1 MKLITPE
8 FLRFC
13 IVGVLGFFV
22 DTAGTLGAGA
32 IFGLS
37 PPAARVIGFLLA
49 ASATWLLHRS
59 FTFNSGGGL
68 RSWFQYLAATA
79 FGASVNFVT
88 YLAWLSI
95 NGSTRLHVVLGI
107 AAGSMVALM
116 VNFAISK
123 RVVFRKSA

>member
-13 IVGVLGFFV
+13 VVGVLGFVV

-32 IFGLS
+32 ILGL
-37 PPAARVIGFLLA
+37 PPFPARVIGFLLA
-49 ASATWLLHRS
+49 ASATWVLHRS
-59 FTFNSGGGL
+59 FTFKSGGGL

-88 YLAWLSI
+88 YVAWLSI
-95 NGSTRLHVVLGI
+95 NGSSRLHVVLGI
-107 AAGSMVALM
+107 AAGSLLALM

-123 RVVFRKSA
+123 RVVFRKST